1 MDPGIRKVSACGL
14 ALGCLLPYSL
24 SQDKN
29 LKLSHTLHQNCTRG
43 REIYLPRDKTKSR
56 AKTRALSQDLA
67 ANRGECRKTRVFRHI
82 GR

>member
-29 LKLSHTLHQNCTRG
+29 LKLSHTLHHNIPQ
-43 REIYLPRDKTKSR
+43 KSLHIFGITLQI
-56 AKTRALSQDLA
+56 KQKGVLLGEWCVHLWHFYFGVGEALMP
-67 ANRGECRKTRVFRHI
+67 
-82 GR
+82 